1 MSNQSAFARPAITTM
16 ATTEGAQGCTELD
29 QILALAHEA
38 GMLITLDGQIGREK
52 YQSIAGSLA
61 SFRRFAEALRTTL
74 TA

>member
-1 MSNQSAFARPAITTM
+1 MLNQHAFTRSAA
-16 ATTEGAQGCTELD
+16 ATAPLYEAGSGCAEFD

-61 SFRRFAEALRTTL
+61 SFKRFAEALRMTL
-74 TA
+74 VS